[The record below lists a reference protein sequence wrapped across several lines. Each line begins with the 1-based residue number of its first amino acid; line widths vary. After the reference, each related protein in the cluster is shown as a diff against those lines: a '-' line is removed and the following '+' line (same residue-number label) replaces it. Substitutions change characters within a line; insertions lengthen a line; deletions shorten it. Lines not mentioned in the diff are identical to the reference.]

1 MDSVKSI
8 FFFTFTLKGNPS
20 MNFANSKRRVQL
32 TAFFICIFISL
43 TAIAQ
48 EKKPADSKAAEINGV
63 VITKEQ
69 FDKELNIHLD
79 RVARQGRQMPDE
91 QLANLKND
99 ILEGLIERE
108 VLYQESQ
115 KAGIKINGQKI
126 DEQLADIRK
135 RFPSEA
141 EYKTALGKMNLTE
154 DEVKMQISRG
164 LAIRAL
170 IEQQVSSKIVITD
183 AQTKAYYDGNPQM
196 FKQPA
201 QVKASHILI
210 KVDAG
215 ADEAIKAEAR
225 KKIETVQEKVKAGG
239 DFAELAKEFS
249 EGPSNTR
256 GGDLGFF
263 RRGQMVKP
271 FEDAAF
277 TMKANEVSDIIE
289 TRFGYHL
296 IKVYG
301 IKPEQS
307 LAYADVKDK
316 LKQRMKQEQ
325 VEKDANLYI
334 SQLKK
339 NAKIEKYL

>member
-1 MDSVKSI
+1 
-8 FFFTFTLKGNPS
+8 
-20 MNFANSKRRVQL
+20 MNFANSKRSLQFA
-32 TAFFICIFISL
+32 AFIICIFMSL
-43 TAIAQ
+43 TALAQ
-48 EKKPADSKAAEINGV
+48 ESKPADSKAAEINGV
-63 VITKEQ
+63 VITKGQ
-69 FDKELNIHLD
+69 FDKELNIHLN
-79 RVARQGRQMPDE
+79 RVAKQGRQVSDD
-91 QLANLKND
+91 QLAALKND

-115 KAGIKINGQKI
+115 KAGIKINDEKI
-126 DEQLADIRK
+126 DEQLAGIRK

-141 EYKTALGKMNLTE
+141 EYKTALDKMNLTE

-170 IEQQVSSKIVITD
+170 IEQQISSKIVVTD
-183 AQTKAYYDGNPQM
+183 AQTKAYYDSNPQM
-196 FKQPA
+196 FKQPM

-215 ADEAIKAEAR
+215 ADEAKKTEAR

-296 IKVYG
+296 IKVYE
-301 IKPEQS
+301 IKPEQN

-316 LKQRMKQEQ
+316 LNQRMKQEQ
-325 VEKDANLYI
+325 VEKDANQYI

-339 NAKIEKYL
+339 DAKIEKYL

>member
-1 MDSVKSI
+1 
-8 FFFTFTLKGNPS
+8 
-20 MNFANSKRRVQL
+20 MNFANNKRRFQL
-32 TAFFICIFISL
+32 AAFFICIFISL
-43 TAIAQ
+43 PAIAQ

-69 FDKELNIHLD
+69 FDKELNIHMD
-79 RVARQGRQMPDE
+79 RVASQGRQVPDD
-91 QLANLKND
+91 QLSALKND

-115 KAGIKINGQKI
+115 KAGIKVKDQTI
-126 DEQLADIRK
+126 DEQLAAVKK

-164 LAIRAL
+164 LATRKL
-170 IEQQVSSKIVITD
+170 IEQQVTNKIVITD
-183 AQTKAYYDGNPQM
+183 VETQAYYEGNPQM
-196 FKQPA
+196 FKQPG

-210 KVDAG
+210 KVEAG
-215 ADEAIKAEAR
+215 ADDTQKAEAR
-225 KKIETVQEKVKAGG
+225 KKIETVQQKIKAGG
-239 DFAELAKEFS
+239 DFTELAKEYS

-277 TMKANEVSDIIE
+277 TMKANDVSDIIE
-289 TRFGYHL
+289 TRFGYHI

-301 IKPEQS
+301 IKPEQTQP
-307 LAYADVKDK
+307 YADVKDQ
-316 LKQRMKQEQ
+316 LNQRIKQEKI
-325 VEKDANLYI
+325 EKKANLYI

-339 NAKIEKYL
+339 DAKIEKYL